1 MSGLKIVVIGGG
13 SSYTPELI
21 EGLLNRYHEMPVAS
35 LWLVD
40 IEEGKEKVEIIAGLA
55 RRMIAKAGLTIE
67 VVATLDRESA
77 LRDADFVCS
86 QFRAGCLDA
95 RISDE
100 RISLKYG
107 LIGQETNGLG
117 GFANA
122 CRTIPIAL
130 EIAADMERL
139 CPDAW
144 LLNFTNPSGMVTEA
158 ILRHSRIKAV
168 GLCNVPVIMQKG
180 ITTLLQC
187 ADEKE
192 VVMQVAG
199 LNHFIFVRQILHK
212 GKEWLPEVIAEIN
225 AGRDPL
231 VPRNIPPFRWPSHLL
246 QGLGM
251 IPCAYLRYYYMKD
264 DLLRQELAEA
274 GGEGTRGEVVKQ
286 LEKILFDQY
295 RDPHLAVK
303 PKALEGRGGQY
314 YSEAACELMN
324 AIYNDKRIIMHVNTR
339 NNGAIN
345 GLPDDCAVEVSSLI
359 TASGPLPLNVAP
371 FPEDTL
377 RLLQLMKSFERLT
390 IEAALTGNRHTAWR
404 ALMLNPLIVSGEKLE
419 LALDEVIAENRQ
431 WLPAFHADPRLTGRL
446 AGDLTTDRLTLRHSA
461 HFSATLSI
469 IVDS

>member
-339 NNGAIN
+339 NNGAIS

-404 ALMLNPLIVSGEKLE
+404 ALTLNPLIVSGEKLE

-431 WLPAFHADPRLTGRL
+431 WLPAFHA
-446 AGDLTTDRLTLRHSA
+446 
-461 HFSATLSI
+461 
-469 IVDS
+469 

>member
-77 LRDADFVCS
+77 LRNADFVCS

-199 LNHFIFVRQILHK
+199 LNHFIFVRQILHE

-431 WLPAFHADPRLTGRL
+431 WLPAFHA
-446 AGDLTTDRLTLRHSA
+446 
-461 HFSATLSI
+461 
-469 IVDS
+469 

>member
-21 EGLLNRYHEMPVAS
+21 EGLLNRYNEMPVAS

-431 WLPAFHADPRLTGRL
+431 WLPAFHA
-446 AGDLTTDRLTLRHSA
+446 
-461 HFSATLSI
+461 
-469 IVDS
+469 

>member
-339 NNGAIN
+339 NNGAIS

-377 RLLQLMKSFERLT
+377 RLLQLMKSFEQLT
-390 IEAALTGNRHTAWR
+390 IEAAITGNRHTAWR
-404 ALMLNPLIVSGEKLE
+404 ALVLNPLIVSGEKLE
-419 LALDEVIAENRQ
+419 QALDEVIAHNRQ
-431 WLPAFHADPRLTGRL
+431 WLPAFHA
-446 AGDLTTDRLTLRHSA
+446 
-461 HFSATLSI
+461 
-469 IVDS
+469 

>member
-231 VPRNIPPFRWPSHLL
+231 VPRNISSFRWPSHLL

-431 WLPAFHADPRLTGRL
+431 WLPAFHA
-446 AGDLTTDRLTLRHSA
+446 
-461 HFSATLSI
+461 
-469 IVDS
+469 

>member
-1 MSGLKIVVIGGG
+1 
-13 SSYTPELI
+13 
-21 EGLLNRYHEMPVAS
+21 
-35 LWLVD
+35 
-40 IEEGKEKVEIIAGLA
+40 
-55 RRMIAKAGLTIE
+55 
-67 VVATLDRESA
+67 
-77 LRDADFVCS
+77 
-86 QFRAGCLDA
+86 
-95 RISDE
+95 
-100 RISLKYG
+100 
-107 LIGQETNGLG
+107 
-117 GFANA
+117 
-122 CRTIPIAL
+122 
-130 EIAADMERL
+130 
-139 CPDAW
+139 
-144 LLNFTNPSGMVTEA
+144 
-158 ILRHSRIKAV
+158 
-168 GLCNVPVIMQKG
+168 
-180 ITTLLQC
+180 
-187 ADEKE
+187 
-192 VVMQVAG
+192 MQVAG

-274 GGEGTRGEVVKQ
+274 GGEGTRGEMVKQ

-404 ALMLNPLIVSGEKLE
+404 ALMLSPLIVSGEKLE

-431 WLPAFHADPRLTGRL
+431 WLPAFHA
-446 AGDLTTDRLTLRHSA
+446 
-461 HFSATLSI
+461 
-469 IVDS
+469 

>member
-339 NNGAIN
+339 NNGAIS
-345 GLPDDCAVEVSSLI
+345 GLLDDCAVEVSSLI

-431 WLPAFHADPRLTGRL
+431 WLPAFHA
-446 AGDLTTDRLTLRHSA
+446 
-461 HFSATLSI
+461 
-469 IVDS
+469 

>member
-86 QFRAGCLDA
+86 QFRAGCLNA

-139 CPDAW
+139 RPDAW

-339 NNGAIN
+339 NNGAIS

-431 WLPAFHADPRLTGRL
+431 WLPAFHA
-446 AGDLTTDRLTLRHSA
+446 
-461 HFSATLSI
+461 
-469 IVDS
+469 

>member
-359 TASGPLPLNVAP
+359 TASGPLPLIVAP

-431 WLPAFHADPRLTGRL
+431 WLPAFHA
-446 AGDLTTDRLTLRHSA
+446 
-461 HFSATLSI
+461 
-469 IVDS
+469 

>member
-1 MSGLKIVVIGGG
+1 
-13 SSYTPELI
+13 
-21 EGLLNRYHEMPVAS
+21 
-35 LWLVD
+35 
-40 IEEGKEKVEIIAGLA
+40 
-55 RRMIAKAGLTIE
+55 
-67 VVATLDRESA
+67 
-77 LRDADFVCS
+77 
-86 QFRAGCLDA
+86 
-95 RISDE
+95 
-100 RISLKYG
+100 
-107 LIGQETNGLG
+107 
-117 GFANA
+117 
-122 CRTIPIAL
+122 
-130 EIAADMERL
+130 
-139 CPDAW
+139 
-144 LLNFTNPSGMVTEA
+144 MVTEA

-231 VPRNIPPFRWPSHLL
+231 VPRNISPFRWPSHLL

-431 WLPAFHADPRLTGRL
+431 WLPAFHA
-446 AGDLTTDRLTLRHSA
+446 
-461 HFSATLSI
+461 
-469 IVDS
+469 

>member
-21 EGLLNRYHEMPVAS
+21 EGLLNSYHEMPVAS

-339 NNGAIN
+339 NNGAIS

-431 WLPAFHADPRLTGRL
+431 WLPTFHA
-446 AGDLTTDRLTLRHSA
+446 
-461 HFSATLSI
+461 
-469 IVDS
+469 

>member
-431 WLPAFHADPRLTGRL
+431 WLPASTPDPRLTGRL

>member
-192 VVMQVAG
+192 VVIQVAG

-377 RLLQLMKSFERLT
+377 RLLQLMKSFEQLT
-390 IEAALTGNRHTAWR
+390 IEPALTGNRHTAWR

-431 WLPAFHADPRLTGRL
+431 WLPAFHA
-446 AGDLTTDRLTLRHSA
+446 
-461 HFSATLSI
+461 
-469 IVDS
+469 

>member
-314 YSEAACELMN
+314 YSEVACELMN

-339 NNGAIN
+339 NNGAIS

-431 WLPAFHADPRLTGRL
+431 WLPAFHA
-446 AGDLTTDRLTLRHSA
+446 
-461 HFSATLSI
+461 
-469 IVDS
+469 

>member
-107 LIGQETNGLG
+107 ETNGLG

-231 VPRNIPPFRWPSHLL
+231 VPRNISPFRWPSHLL

-431 WLPAFHADPRLTGRL
+431 WLPAFHA
-446 AGDLTTDRLTLRHSA
+446 
-461 HFSATLSI
+461 
-469 IVDS
+469 

>member
-286 LEKILFDQY
+286 LEKTLFDQY

-404 ALMLNPLIVSGEKLE
+404 ALMLKPLIVSGEKLE

-431 WLPAFHADPRLTGRL
+431 WLPAFHA
-446 AGDLTTDRLTLRHSA
+446 
-461 HFSATLSI
+461 
-469 IVDS
+469 

>member
-21 EGLLNRYHEMPVAS
+21 EGLLNRYREMPVAS

-168 GLCNVPVIMQKG
+168 GLCNVPVIMKKG

-431 WLPAFHADPRLTGRL
+431 WLPAFHA
-446 AGDLTTDRLTLRHSA
+446 
-461 HFSATLSI
+461 
-469 IVDS
+469 

>member
-77 LRDADFVCS
+77 LRNADFVCS

-324 AIYNDKRIIMHVNTR
+324 AIYNDKRIIMHVNTC

-431 WLPAFHADPRLTGRL
+431 WLPAFHA
-446 AGDLTTDRLTLRHSA
+446 
-461 HFSATLSI
+461 
-469 IVDS
+469 

>member
-303 PKALEGRGGQY
+303 PKALEGRGSQY

-431 WLPAFHADPRLTGRL
+431 WLPAFHA
-446 AGDLTTDRLTLRHSA
+446 
-461 HFSATLSI
+461 
-469 IVDS
+469 

>member
-77 LRDADFVCS
+77 LGDADFVCS

-212 GKEWLPEVIAEIN
+212 GKEWLPGVIAEIN

-339 NNGAIN
+339 NNGAIS

-371 FPEDTL
+371 FQEDTL

-431 WLPAFHADPRLTGRL
+431 WLPAFHA
-446 AGDLTTDRLTLRHSA
+446 
-461 HFSATLSI
+461 
-469 IVDS
+469 

>member
-192 VVMQVAG
+192 VVIQVAG

-212 GKEWLPEVIAEIN
+212 G
-225 AGRDPL
+225 
-231 VPRNIPPFRWPSHLL
+231 
-246 QGLGM
+246 
-251 IPCAYLRYYYMKD
+251 
-264 DLLRQELAEA
+264 
-274 GGEGTRGEVVKQ
+274 
-286 LEKILFDQY
+286 
-295 RDPHLAVK
+295 
-303 PKALEGRGGQY
+303 
-314 YSEAACELMN
+314 
-324 AIYNDKRIIMHVNTR
+324 
-339 NNGAIN
+339 
-345 GLPDDCAVEVSSLI
+345 
-359 TASGPLPLNVAP
+359 
-371 FPEDTL
+371 
-377 RLLQLMKSFERLT
+377 
-390 IEAALTGNRHTAWR
+390 
-404 ALMLNPLIVSGEKLE
+404 
-419 LALDEVIAENRQ
+419 
-431 WLPAFHADPRLTGRL
+431 
-446 AGDLTTDRLTLRHSA
+446 
-461 HFSATLSI
+461 
-469 IVDS
+469 

>member
-40 IEEGKEKVEIIAGLA
+40 IVEGKEKVEIIAGLA

-231 VPRNIPPFRWPSHLL
+231 VPRNISPFRWPSHLL

-324 AIYNDKRIIMHVNTR
+324 AIYNDKLIIMHVNTR

-431 WLPAFHADPRLTGRL
+431 WLPAFHA
-446 AGDLTTDRLTLRHSA
+446 
-461 HFSATLSI
+461 
-469 IVDS
+469 